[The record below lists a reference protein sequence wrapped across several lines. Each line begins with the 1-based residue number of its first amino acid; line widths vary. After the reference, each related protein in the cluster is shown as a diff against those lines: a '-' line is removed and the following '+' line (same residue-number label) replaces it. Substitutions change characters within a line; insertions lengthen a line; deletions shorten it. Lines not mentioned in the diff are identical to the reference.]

1 MKDVHGGNIWEAAS
15 ALSGKGR
22 ILDFSASINPLGPP
36 PSVVA
41 AIRAGLEML
50 SPYPDPQNIALK
62 KALSAFHS
70 GPSGG
75 IEPRHIL
82 PCNGS
87 TEAIHLLPRVFKP
100 RRALIAEPAFSEYR
114 ASLAAGDCIVHALKL
129 REEDGFALRDSV
141 LESALAK
148 GYDLF
153 YIANPSNP
161 TGALI
166 DKDTLISVARVCAKR
181 KTIMVVDEA
190 FVDFCEHESLKYEA
204 IRLANI
210 IVLRSMTKFYSM
222 AGLRLG
228 YVVAGERLVKK
239 LSAAMPPWSVNTIA
253 ALAGSVALKDAAYQR
268 RTLEWF
274 EKERVYLAKGL
285 SSLGGVT
292 AYPSA
297 ANFFMARLSGDS
309 RYMGGEADAAL
320 LKKRLFERRILIREL
335 GGFRGLDQTYFRVA
349 LRTRVENNRLLHAL
363 SQVLTPA

>member
-1 MKDVHGGNIWEAAS
+1 MKDVHGGNILEAHLT
-15 ALSGKGR
+15 LSGR

-36 PSVVA
+36 LSVVA
-41 AIRAGLEML
+41 AIHAGLDML
-50 SPYPDPQNIALK
+50 SHYPDPQNIALR
-62 KALSAFHS
+62 KALSVFHS
-70 GPSGG
+70 NG

-87 TEAIHLLPRVFKP
+87 IEAIHLLPRVFKP
-100 RRALIAEPAFSEYR
+100 RRVLIVEPAFSEYR
-114 ASLAAGDCIVHALKL
+114 ASLAGIGCVVHSLKL
-129 REEDGFALRDSV
+129 REEDGFALRASV

-161 TGALI
+161 IGALI
-166 DKDTLISVARVCAKR
+166 NKDTLISVAQVCAKR

-190 FVDFCEHESLKYEA
+190 FIDFCENESLKHEA
-204 IRLANI
+204 VRFGNV

-228 YVVAGERLVKK
+228 YVVACDALIKK
-239 LSAAMPPWSVNTIA
+239 LSVAMPPWSVNTIA
-253 ALAGSVALKDAAYQR
+253 ALAGSAALKDAAFAA

-285 SSLGGVT
+285 SSLSGVII
-292 AYPSA
+292 YPSA
-297 ANFFMARLSGDS
+297 ANFFMARLSGDL
-309 RYMGGEADAAL
+309 RDAVE

-335 GGFRGLDQTYFRVA
+335 GGFRGLDLKKGYFRVA
-349 LRTRVENNRLLHAL
+349 LRTRSENRCLLSAL
-363 SQVLTPA
+363 CKALTPA